1 MKFEY
6 MTKQFYKDSSY
17 AFEQQL
23 NELGQKGWELVT
35 IVLTRTPMQRS
46 SVRSTPTYKSSK
58 TAYFKREIERETQ
71 VLK

>member
-35 IVLTRTPMQRS
+35 IVLTRTP
-46 SVRSTPTYKSSK
+46 YKSSK
-58 TAYFKREIERETQ
+58 TAYFKREIERKTQ
-71 VLK
+71 VVK